1 MSIHASIRSTDAAL
15 CEAASS
21 AVAKAASKPQ
31 TPVGNSNN
39 NDDDNLFPD
48 GEIDEGLLTSK
59 ITTDYLTYDQKKAG
73 ELLRQDFEEYFAGEN
88 EWKENTELGDF
99 EAKKP
104 SGLPWLAKEAT
115 MIGLLIQADVKFK
128 KAWEEI
134 MRYGCTPRTLVAVE
148 GKWYQLR
155 KSQYVGGDPE
165 DDKDRIIEAKALALE
180 LLRKRYNEGVPELG
194 PKPLSYKEE
203 VMVAKEYKERG
214 MDTKDLDPT
223 SRDPKE
229 ILRKRKLL
237 EAIMERKSKKPKKE
251 E

>member
-1 MSIHASIRSTDAAL
+1 MSIHASIQSTDAAV

-21 AVAKAASKPQ
+21 AVAKAAASQSATK
-31 TPVGNSNN
+31 
-39 NDDDNLFPD
+39 NDLLLFPE
-48 GEIDEGLLTSK
+48 GEIDESLLTSK
-59 ITTDYLTYDQKKAG
+59 VTTDYLTYDQKRTA
-73 ELLRQDFEEYFAGEN
+73 ELLRLDFEDYFAGEN
-88 EWKENTELGDF
+88 EWKENPEIGDF

-104 SGLPWLAKEAT
+104 SGFPWLSKEAT

-134 MRYGCTPRTLVAVE
+134 MQYGCTPRTLVAVE

-180 LLRKRYNEGVPELG
+180 LLRERYKEGVPELG

-214 MDTKDLDPT
+214 IDTKDLDPT

-237 EAIMERKSKKPKKE
+237 EAIMERKSKKAKKE